1 MGAIWLVAG
10 REFRERIRRRGFLL
24 AALGTPLLLIVLW
37 VATALLAV
45 DLPRS
50 EAVPPSPGVSFRI
63 GYVDPTGLIRRI
75 PPPLSARRVRAYPDE
90 AAGAE
95 GLRRGE
101 IDVLYVVSADYVE
114 TGAVRRVS
122 RELPSFPP
130 DDRALDWLLAGNL
143 FPDATPEELERLLTP
158 LGPSGPEMV
167 VSAEGGETREA
178 GGLAGDLRPFLAAV
192 AIVLPL
198 LTGGGYLFQSFAE
211 EKDGRVL
218 EILVLSAPPMR
229 LLAGKLLGSGALTLV
244 QYLAWGIILGPALV
258 AGQAVAGPAGL
269 GGLGVGWTVPFAA
282 AGFLLYGVLAA
293 GVGALA
299 PSTESSRSWL
309 FLISLPMMAPLY
321 LWLVVVQ
328 RPDGPFAVAMSLFP
342 LSAPAGMILRL
353 ASGPVPGWQAGLSL
367 ALLVATTAA
376 LVVATARLFRV
387 HLLLG
392 GERLDLRRV
401 WRTLVAG

>member
-1 MGAIWLVAG
+1 
-10 REFRERIRRRGFLL
+10 
-24 AALGTPLLLIVLW
+24 
-37 VATALLAV
+37 
-45 DLPRS
+45 
-50 EAVPPSPGVSFRI
+50 
-63 GYVDPTGLIRRI
+63 
-75 PPPLSARRVRAYPDE
+75 
-90 AAGAE
+90 
-95 GLRRGE
+95 
-101 IDVLYVVSADYVE
+101 
-114 TGAVRRVS
+114 
-122 RELPSFPP
+122 
-130 DDRALDWLLAGNL
+130 
-143 FPDATPEELERLLTP
+143 
-158 LGPSGPEMV
+158 
-167 VSAEGGETREA
+167 
-178 GGLAGDLRPFLAAV
+178 
-192 AIVLPL
+192 
-198 LTGGGYLFQSFAE
+198 
-211 EKDGRVL
+211 
-218 EILVLSAPPMR
+218 
-229 LLAGKLLGSGALTLV
+229 
-244 QYLAWGIILGPALV
+244 
-258 AGQAVAGPAGL
+258 
-269 GGLGVGWTVPFAA
+269 VGWTVPFAA